1 MDDFDNDEWEDSL
14 LPEDAKW
21 IEEKISSD
29 VSENAKTFL
38 KELKRK
44 MRDEIAVSNEL
55 LIDEKDK
62 GNHHGIFFF
71 RTIFHCFT
79 IGIANPETRHIKKQI
94 TADSFRDAMNIELS
108 DFRITG
114 TMWDFLSDTDFSL
127 VRYDRNYDLM

>member
-14 LPEDAKW
+14 LPEDAEW

-29 VSENAKTFL
+29 VSENAKIFL

-55 LIDEKDK
+55 LIDEKDE

-71 RTIFHCFT
+71 RTIFHYFT

-108 DFRITG
+108 DFGITG
-114 TMWDFLSDTDFSL
+114 TMWNFLSDTDFSL
-127 VRYDRNYDLM
+127 IRYDRNYDLM

>member
-1 MDDFDNDEWEDSL
+1 MDGFNNDEWEDSL
-14 LPEDAKW
+14 LPEDAEW

-55 LIDEKDK
+55 LIDEKDE

-71 RTIFHCFT
+71 RTIFHYFT

-94 TADSFRDAMNIELS
+94 TADSFRDAMNIDLS
-108 DFRITG
+108 DFGITG
-114 TMWDFLSDTDFSL
+114 TMWNFLSDTDFSL